1 MTLTPES
8 LRLIAACKGVE
19 QAVFHAVEAQYALAE
34 IRSALSDVPVGEIVR
49 SWLHCFRIPL
59 QSHGDPH
66 HAWALGQVAD
76 LLYLEGEEI
85 EGLTLGMVFQ
95 RFTPWLR
102 AS

>member
-34 IRSALSDVPVGEIVR
+34 IRSTLPDVPVGEIVR
-49 SWLHCFRIPL
+49 SWLLCFRIPL
-59 QSHGDPH
+59 QNHGDPH
-66 HAWALGQVAD
+66 QAWTLAQVAD
-76 LLYLEGEEI
+76 LLYAEGEEI
-85 EGLTLGMVFQ
+85 EGLTLPMVLS